1 MASKVNVK
9 WAELLNEAVSQ
20 PGLLHQSYQ
29 RFHNYSLGNALLI
42 VWQCMGRGIEPGPVA
57 TYKRWQELGRQV
69 KGGEKAMAMW
79 MPIVVKEKELDKDGN
94 EVEHSKMVFVTPSR
108 WFVISQ
114 TEGDF
119 QPVPETVG
127 DWSMARMLSALEIQ
141 TETFDEVD
149 GNCMGYAKRNRT
161 IAVSPLAFSPI
172 KTAVHE
178 AAHVI
183 MHFGKDEAV
192 DVIVDGKDLTYS
204 EREVEA
210 ESVALLVCDALG
222 LDGQEYSRGYIQRW
236 MGQTSDGIPEKSA
249 RRIFSAADKI
259 LKAGRE
265 AKAEVVETEAEVVV
279 EMATA

>member
-9 WAELLNEAVSQ
+9 WAELLNEAVSK

-29 RFHNYSLGNALLI
+29 RFHNYSIGNALLI
-42 VWQCMGRGIEPGPVA
+42 VWQCMERGIEPGPVA

-79 MPIVVKEKELDKDGN
+79 MPIVVKDKEVDKDGN

-183 MHFGKDEAV
+183 MHFGKDDAV

>member
-79 MPIVVKEKELDKDGN
+79 MPIVVKDKEVDKDGN

>member
-9 WAELLNEAVSQ
+9 WAELLNEAVSK

-79 MPIVVKEKELDKDGN
+79 MPIVVKDKEVDKDGN

>member
-1 MASKVNVK
+1 M
-9 WAELLNEAVSQ
+9 E
-20 PGLLHQSYQ
+20 
-29 RFHNYSLGNALLI
+29 
-42 VWQCMGRGIEPGPVA
+42 RGIEPGPVA

-79 MPIVVKEKELDKDGN
+79 MPIVVKDKEVDKDGN

-183 MHFGKDEAV
+183 MHFGKDDAV

>member
-9 WAELLNEAVSQ
+9 WAELLNEAVSK

-42 VWQCMGRGIEPGPVA
+42 VWQCMERGIEPGPVA

-79 MPIVVKEKELDKDGN
+79 MPIVVKDKEVDKDGN